1 MLGAAM
7 HKVMGSHSPLLNSC
21 VNLQILKD
29 IINKY
34 QLLQG
39 RRVRYIPGWDCHGLP
54 IELKVGLPLHY
65 IVPHD
70 NVLLTSVLCPVC

>member
-1 MLGAAM
+1 MGVMSATQSQVLAAATHYPGCLG
-7 HKVMGSHSPLLNSC
+7 
-21 VNLQILKD
+21 LQILKD

-54 IELKVGLPLHY
+54 IELKAGLRFLAIY
-65 IVPHD
+65 PH
-70 NVLLTSVLCPVC
+70 VTCRLE